1 MPKAQSSAQAS
12 PQDPTFPGADASA
25 EQVLVAALL
34 DPKQRAGAF
43 PQLLDRYQDRLHAH
57 LTRLLGN
64 ADDAA
69 DCVQETFIKVW
80 NKLDAFEGRSKLYTW
95 IYRIGTNEALS
106 LLRSRK
112 RKATLALD
120 DPELH
125 AVEPR
130 AVQELDGEAIQKAL
144 QRAMEGLP
152 ERQRQVFVLRYEEE
166 MPYTEMAEL
175 LDLSTGALKASYHH
189 AVRKVEV
196 ALKAQLGA
204 TGRLPDG

>member
-1 MPKAQSSAQAS
+1 MAMAQAS
-12 PQDPTFPGADASA
+12 STDLDPSLTQAGE
-25 EQVLVAALL
+25 EQALVAALL

-43 PQLLDRYQDRLHAH
+43 TVLLDRYQDRLHAH
-57 LTRLLGN
+57 LLRMLGN

-69 DCVQETFIKVW
+69 DCAQETFIKVW
-80 NKLDAFEGRSKLYTW
+80 KKLDGFEGRSKLYTW

-112 RKATLALD
+112 RKATASLD
-120 DPELH
+120 DPELYV
-125 AVEPR
+125 VEPR

-144 QRAMEGLP
+144 QRALEALP
-152 ERQRQVFVLRYEEE
+152 DRQRQVFVLRYEEE
-166 MPYTEMAEL
+166 MPYAEMAEL
-175 LDLSTGALKASYHH
+175 LELSTGALKASYHH
-189 AVRKVEV
+189 AVRKVEE